1 MKPIFSN
8 LSNFRVGILG
18 GGQLGKMLA
27 IAAADWHLNLSV
39 LDKDNAPAR
48 YYVKNF
54 YAGDFS
60 DKQDV
65 LNFGNHVDL
74 ITIEI
79 ESVHDGA
86 LKELQALGKI
96 VHPNPDSLA
105 IIKDKGLQKAF
116 FEENYIPTSE
126 YFLIETVDQ
135 IYPGVRQKGWNG
147 FVQKL
152 RKGGYDGKG
161 VSVVH
166 DEKKDTSLLPG
177 PSVIE
182 QLVDIEK
189 ELSVIVA
196 RNASG
201 DIVAYPVVEMVFHPE
216 ANLVEFLQCPAEID
230 PAKEK
235 EAQELAK
242 ATIGAFDICGL
253 LAVEMFLDTNGKLL
267 VNEVA
272 PRPHN
277 SGHHTIEANYT
288 SQFEQHLRGILNL
301 PLGNTES
308 IQPAVM
314 INVLGE
320 AGSEG
325 PAKYYGTE
333 HLFKCKGA
341 HLHLYGKETTK
352 PFRKMGHVTITGH
365 SMDELKKQARRL
377 SQALRVGI

>member
-1 MKPIFSN
+1 
-8 LSNFRVGILG
+8 
-18 GGQLGKMLA
+18 MLA

-39 LDKDNAPAR
+39 LDKENAPAR
-48 YYVKNF
+48 YYVSNF
-54 YAGDFS
+54 YPGDFS

-74 ITIEI
+74 ISIEI

-96 VHPNPDSLA
+96 VHPNPDSLG

-135 IYPGVRQKGWNG
+135 IYPGIRQKGWNG

-166 DEKKDTSLLPG
+166 DEKKDPSLLPG

-242 ATIGAFDICGL
+242 ATIAAFDICGL

-333 HLFKCKGA
+333 HLFKYKGA

-365 SMDELKKQARRL
+365 SMDELKKQARKL